1 MKFQNFRLF
10 FYKRSR
16 EVFKIN
22 RANFKIRFL
31 KDILC
36 KRNFKKLFSKLF
48 DFSRFTASVA

>member
-31 KDILC
+31 KDILQA
-36 KRNFKKLFSKLF
+36 KF
-48 DFSRFTASVA
+48 